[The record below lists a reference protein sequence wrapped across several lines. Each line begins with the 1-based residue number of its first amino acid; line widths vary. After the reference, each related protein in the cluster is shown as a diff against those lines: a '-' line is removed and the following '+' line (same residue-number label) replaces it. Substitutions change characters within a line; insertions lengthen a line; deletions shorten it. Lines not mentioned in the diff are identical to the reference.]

1 MITKSS
7 LLTLASIASLPKT
20 RGLAV
25 LNRYTFLTSTASS
38 MMGVFGTGYEGSSPS
53 ADGGWSVCENGDGK
67 CDANAKVSSSSS
79 SSSDVN
85 CTDVPFIKAMYAR
98 AFMDFERYVRVHC
111 ICDSC
116 ICVYGC
122 LILRVCFSLCLM

>member
-7 LLTLASIASLPKT
+7 LVTLASIASLSKT
-20 RGLAV
+20 RGLVV

-53 ADGGWSVCENGDGK
+53 ADGGWSVCENGDGR

-79 SSSDVN
+79 SSGSSDVN

-111 ICDSC
+111 IC
-116 ICVYGC
+116 IYGC
-122 LILRVCFSLCLM
+122 LILRVCFSLCPM